1 MFAVVVVLF
10 VLFRT
15 CTGDETGDEH
25 VVASVV
31 EPESTTRLVLPHT
44 TVEFEI
50 DINALLQCRSDP
62 CFLSPLLFVLF
73 FIFSFPSITQRT
85 KKDTDSSQDLR
96 SALEQKARQG
106 GSKRLG
112 KKKMKPGQAKT
123 LSDLPALNT

>member
-1 MFAVVVVLF
+1 MFPL
-10 VLFRT
+10 
-15 CTGDETGDEH
+15 
-25 VVASVV
+25 S
-31 EPESTTRLVLPHT
+31 
-44 TVEFEI
+44 
-50 DINALLQCRSDP
+50 
-62 CFLSPLLFVLF
+62 SPLRPFLF
-73 FIFSFPSITQRT
+73 FSFPYITQRT

>member
-1 MFAVVVVLF
+1 MFPL
-10 VLFRT
+10 
-15 CTGDETGDEH
+15 
-25 VVASVV
+25 S
-31 EPESTTRLVLPHT
+31 
-44 TVEFEI
+44 
-50 DINALLQCRSDP
+50 
-62 CFLSPLLFVLF
+62 SPLRPFLF
-73 FIFSFPSITQRT
+73 FPFLLTQRT